1 MPTHPHRNAIRSL
14 SSLRGE
20 VRGAKASTPPARLLS
35 ILALASSLLW
45 GAACGPVDSDLG
57 EVDGA
62 VATLDAAVD
71 AGYVGP
77 DADAYVYPDAIIPLN
92 QDVEVLITA
101 DNAYGFGYGT
111 EGEMLNYFGGV
122 AATTA
127 GEIFNCPVGNGPE
140 AYTVPAAD
148 ANAGNYL
155 YVVAWADSATSQGVL
170 GQFRRTG
177 INNPP
182 VYTGSGAWEVCATGV
197 NYTPSS
203 GGPDL
208 STINTQLT
216 ACNAQ
221 TGDPSTTSAGWV
233 DALGAG
239 GGVGALAAGEDNTT
253 PRTTVEP
260 GNEFPVVCEID
271 GEAHW
276 MWYNWD
282 PTTVIWPTSGSPFIW
297 PSASG
302 DNPDK
307 QFLIFRLR
315 AEEIPIVQ

>member
-1 MPTHPHRNAIRSL
+1 MF
-14 SSLRGE
+14 
-20 VRGAKASTPPARLLS
+20 
-35 ILALASSLLW
+35 ILASCSPGASRVTGSCSNRLHRLGIPSLVALL
-45 GAACGPVDSDLG
+45 GVLTGCGPVGSNVGPADAAG
-57 EVDGA
+57 
-62 VATLDAAVD
+62 TRLDAAVD
-71 AGYVGP
+71 AYVGP
-77 DADAYVYPDAIIPLN
+77 DADAYVSPDVVQPLT

-122 AATTA
+122 WATTA

-140 AYTVPAAD
+140 AYTVPASD

-155 YVVAWADSATSQGVL
+155 YIIAWADSATSQGVL
-170 GQFRRTG
+170 GQFRRAG
-177 INNPP
+177 GGSNPA
-182 VYTGSGAWEVCATGV
+182 VYTGSGDWEVCATGV

-208 STINTQLT
+208 ATINAQLGI
-216 ACNAQ
+216 CNARS
-221 TGDPSTTSAGWV
+221 GDPATTSAGWV
-233 DALGAG
+233 DAAGAG

-253 PRTTVEP
+253 GRTSVEP

-282 PTTVIWPTSGSPFIW
+282 PANIVWPTSGSPFIW
-297 PSASG
+297 PSGAG

-307 QFLIFRLR
+307 QFLIFRIR
-315 AEEIPIVQ
+315 AEDIPIVQ